1 MNNPGMKL
9 SSREALEGSLSF
21 LGQFVQKYWPLVVL
35 YIVIGI
41 LPAFVIGDQDP
52 ESLSM
57 SQKVQLGAIG
67 LLNVIPSLLMIFY
80 PLREALLK
88 LDPNKQIANKSLAK
102 GVWQIFCV
110 NIISVVLGIPLLLL
124 LILPGIWWSTKSTVA
139 LADLLSTNDGAI
151 ASIRKSHQLM
161 NGKFWQC
168 LGFLVATSS
177 TVILVT
183 TVIGVTI
190 GFFLLVGGLLN
201 VLFHEGASFNKVFM
215 MIRILGPIFAVF
227 TSIAFY
233 YFQAWLYVYLKQDEV
248 VSAPLTPIT

>member
-21 LGQFVQKYWPLVVL
+21 LGQFLQKYWPLAVL

-41 LPAFVIGDQDP
+41 LPAFIIGDQDADV
-52 ESLSM
+52 LSM
-57 SQKVQLGAIG
+57 SQKVELGAIG
-67 LLNVIPSLLMIFY
+67 LANVIPSLLMIFY

-88 LDPNKQIANKSLAK
+88 LDPNKQTTNKSIAK
-102 GVWQIFCV
+102 CVWQIFCINV
-110 NIISVVLGIPLLLL
+110 ISGVVGIPLLLL
-124 LILPGIWWSTKSTVA
+124 LVLPAIWWSTKST
-139 LADLLSTNDGAI
+139 LAYANLLSTSDGAI
-151 ASIRKSHQLM
+151 TSIRKSHQLM

-177 TVILVT
+177 TVILVA

-201 VLFHEGASFNKVFM
+201 ALFHEGAGFNKVFM

-227 TSIAFY
+227 TSVVFY
-233 YFQAWLYVYLKQDEV
+233 YFQAWLYVYLKQDDAVAV
-248 VSAPLTPIT
+248 VTPVA